1 MRRLIVATAVLA
13 SLAITAQANDAL
25 DLSLKNKALAS
36 AAAPTSSK
44 QVEAPFVAGRD
55 PLPLILMQEEQE
67 RRGPQGSCE
76 AAARDLCFD
85 AASGRVVYRAAR
97 KYMPQFDGLTAES
110 VSLRGNRIT
119 LKYSFK

>member
-13 SLAITAQANDAL
+13 SLATTAQANDAL
-25 DLSLKNKALAS
+25 DLSLKNQPVS
-36 AAAPTSSK
+36 AK
-44 QVEAPFVAGRD
+44 QQAEAPFVAGRD
-55 PLPLILMQEEQE
+55 PLPFILMREEQE

-76 AAARDLCFD
+76 AAARDLCYD

>member
-1 MRRLIVATAVLA
+1 MRRLIVATAILA
-13 SLAITAQANDAL
+13 SLASTAQANDAL

-36 AAAPTSSK
+36 AAAPSTK

-55 PLPLILMQEEQE
+55 PLPFILMQ
-67 RRGPQGSCE
+67 E

-97 KYMPQFDGLTAES
+97 KYMPQFEGLTPES
-110 VSLRGNRIT
+110 VSLRSNRVT
-119 LKYSFK
+119 FKYSFK

>member
-13 SLAITAQANDAL
+13 SLGFTAQANDAL
-25 DLSLKNKALAS
+25 DLSLKSNTLS
-36 AAAPTSSK
+36 AK
-44 QVEAPFVAGRD
+44 QTEAPFVAGRD
-55 PLPLILMQEEQE
+55 PLPFILMQEEQE
-67 RRGPQGSCE
+67 RRGFRGTCE
-76 AAARDLCFD
+76 AAARDLCYD

-110 VSLRGNRIT
+110 VSVRGNRVT

>member
-1 MRRLIVATAVLA
+1 MRRLIVTTAILA
-13 SLAITAQANDAL
+13 SLASTARANDAL
-25 DLSLKNKALAS
+25 DLSLKNQPVS
-36 AAAPTSSK
+36 AK
-44 QVEAPFVAGRD
+44 QAEAPFVAGRD
-55 PLPLILMQEEQE
+55 PLPFILMREEQE

-110 VSLRGNRIT
+110 VSLRANRIT
-119 LKYSFK
+119 FKYSFK

>member
-1 MRRLIVATAVLA
+1 MRRLIVATAILA
-13 SLAITAQANDAL
+13 SLASTARANDAL

-36 AAAPTSSK
+36 AAAPSTK

-55 PLPLILMQEEQE
+55 PLPFILMQEEQE
-67 RRGPQGSCE
+67 RRGFQGSCE

-97 KYMPQFDGLTAES
+97 KYMPQFEGLTPES
-110 VSLRGNRIT
+110 VSLRSNRVT
-119 LKYSFK
+119 FKYSFK

>member
-13 SLAITAQANDAL
+13 SLASTAQANDAL
-25 DLSLKNKALAS
+25 DLSLKS
-36 AAAPTSSK
+36 QPVSTK
-44 QVEAPFVAGRD
+44 QAEAPFVAGRD
-55 PLPLILMQEEQE
+55 PLPFILMREEQE

>member
-1 MRRLIVATAVLA
+1 MRRLIVATAILA
-13 SLAITAQANDAL
+13 SLASTAQANDAL

-36 AAAPTSSK
+36 AAAPSVK

-55 PLPLILMQEEQE
+55 PLPFILMQEEQE
-67 RRGPQGSCE
+67 RRGFQGSCE

-97 KYMPQFDGLTAES
+97 KYMPQFEGLTPES
-110 VSLRGNRIT
+110 VSVRGHRVT